1 MYSDLEAATN
11 FASSDQLFL
20 QFLLMNLKHY
30 QNKTEVWFYFFHFFF
45 QREKKPETKVFKW
58 SKNKHLRF

>member
-30 QNKTEVWFYFFHFFF
+30 QNKTEVWFYFFIFF
-45 QREKKPETKVFKW
+45 
-58 SKNKHLRF
+58 SKERKNQKLKCSSGARIRT